1 MYAVFKSGGK
11 QHRVEEGQ
19 IIKLEKLPVDVGA
32 NIEFDEVLMVANGD
46 SIVVGAPLIKGAK
59 IQAKVLEQGRHDKI
73 KIIKFRR
80 RKHYDK
86 QAGHRQ
92 YYTAVK
98 IEKISA

>member
-19 IIKLEKLPVDVGA
+19 IIKLEKLLADVDSKV
-32 NIEFDEVLMVANGD
+32 EFDEVLMIANGD
-46 SIVVGAPLIKGAK
+46 DIKVGVPTIKGAK
-59 IQAKVLEQGRHDKI
+59 ITATVLEQGRHKKI
-73 KIIKFRR
+73 TIIKFRR

-86 QAGHRQ
+86 RTGHRQ

>member
-1 MYAVFKSGGK
+1 MYAVFESGGK

-19 IIKLEKLPVDVGA
+19 IIKLEKLEA
-32 NIEFDEVLMVANGD
+32 NIDSTVEFDKVLMVANGD
-46 SIVVGAPLIKGAK
+46 AVQVGSPTVKGAK
-59 IQAKVLEQGRHDKI
+59 ISATVIEQGRHRKVT
-73 KIIKFRR
+73 IIKFRR